1 MRLDEQAPT
10 TNTITARPVAAAA
23 IAGYID
29 QTNLGLGTSEEEMAS
44 FVNEAVRAGFCA
56 VCVLP
61 NMLPLARRLTQGTE
75 TRVAAVLSFPLGADV
90 PAVKEVEARSLVDRG
105 ADEIDMVINVSAA
118 REGDAEMITREVAA
132 VRETLRGGQILK
144 TIIEVPLLSEDQ
156 AVAAALAAERGGAH
170 IVKTST
176 GFKGLKLRATTAD
189 DIRMLRRVLSPQ
201 TGIKASGGVKTSED
215 ALAMIDA
222 GATRIGT
229 SSGVAIVAGFS
240 EA

>member
-1 MRLDEQAPT
+1 MRPDERAPT
-10 TNTITARPVAAAA
+10 TSTATGSPMPAAAL
-23 IAGYID
+23 AGYID
-29 QTNLGLGTSEEEMAS
+29 QTNLGLGASEEEIAS
-44 FVNEAVRAGFCA
+44 FVTEAARAGFYA

-61 NMLPLARRLTQGTE
+61 NMLPLARRLTRGTE
-75 TRVAAVLSFPLGADV
+75 TKVAAVLSFPLGADV
-90 PAVKEVEARSLVDRG
+90 SPVKEAEARSLVDRG

-118 REGDAEMITREVAA
+118 REGDVEMITKEVAA
-132 VRETLRGGQILK
+132 VRETLRSGQILK
-144 TIIEVPLLSEDQ
+144 TIIEVPLLTEDQ
-156 AVAAALAAERGGAH
+156 AVAAALAAERGGAQ

-201 TGIKASGGVKTSED
+201 TGIKASGGIRTTDD

-229 SSGVAIVAGFS
+229 SSGVAIVAGLS